1 MPVLPRLCCLLLL
14 ASSAASAGQLYKWKD
29 ANGVT
34 QYSER
39 PPVGQKYETR
49 QITQSGAPSV
59 QAEPAAAAAPAT
71 VDNLQCA
78 SARHNLELLS
88 KPNPVMRDTDGDGKP
103 DQTLDDGQRQAQK
116 RLAES
121 MVATYCMPAASP

>member
-1 MPVLPRLCCLLLL
+1 MPALPRLCCCLLLL
-14 ASSAASAGQLYKWKD
+14 ASAAASAGPLYKWKD

-49 QITQSGAPSV
+49 QITPHAAPAA
-59 QAEPAAAAAPAT
+59 QATAAPAAAE
-71 VDNLQCA
+71 NLQCA

-88 KPNPVMRDTDGDGKP
+88 KPEPVMRDTDGDGKP
-103 DQTLDDGQRQAQK
+103 DQALDDNERQTQK

-121 MVATYCMPAASP
+121 MIATYCKPAAGT